1 MMESGKMMPLPTIM
15 VDRCPIP
22 ARGGVGANIHNIY
35 RNYPFYSIN
44 PFCVK
49 IFRFTIICL
58 IILIAFGGCNWHK
71 NRLQVDVSKINVP
84 EVRIHRY
91 DQDLFRIPVTDL
103 KDGLERIQ
111 HNYYFFL
118 GTDLNDP
125 GKLDEMKA
133 YLENP
138 RNIDFQKASES
149 RYRDLSRVEKDLT
162 EAFRHWKFYFPEV
175 KIPRVYSYIS
185 GGDYTNPV
193 QLADS
198 VMIIAL
204 DTYLGKDFKPY
215 LGDGLALYKAE
226 RMTED
231 NIVPDCAREIVS
243 AMSPESTAPM
253 TLLGGMVEAGKRQYL
268 VEALIPDLPGYLRM
282 DYSKAQYSW
291 AEKNEPHVWA
301 ALIENR
307 LLYSSD
313 GQYFRMFLADGPYTM
328 EFSKDSPPRL
338 GEWIGL
344 QIIRS
349 YMQKNPEIT
358 LQMMMQETDAQ
369 KILTLSGYK
378 PEK

>member
-1 MMESGKMMPLPTIM
+1 MKNTRFILS
-15 VDRCPIP
+15 VC
-22 ARGGVGANIHNIY
+22 
-35 RNYPFYSIN
+35 
-44 PFCVK
+44 FC
-49 IFRFTIICL
+49 I
-58 IILIAFGGCNWHK
+58 IAFGGCNWHK
-71 NRLQVDVSKINVP
+71 NRLDVDVSGINIPAVKIQ
-84 EVRIHRY
+84 RY
-91 DQDLFRIPVTDL
+91 DIDLFKIPVADL
-103 KDGLERIQ
+103 QQGLKKIQ
-111 HNYYFFL
+111 NKYYFFL
-118 GTDLNDP
+118 GTDLDDQK
-125 GKLDEMKA
+125 KLDEMRA

-149 RYRDLSRVEKDLT
+149 RYHDLTKVESDLT
-162 EAFRHWKFYFPEV
+162 EAFRHWKYYFPGI

-185 GGDYTNPV
+185 GGDYTRPV

-215 LGDGLALYKAE
+215 YADGLARYKAE
-226 RMTED
+226 RMTEE

-243 AMSPESTAPM
+243 AMYPETIAPG
-253 TLLGGMVEAGKRQYL
+253 TLLGGMIEAGKRQYL
-268 VEALIPDLPGYLRM
+268 LDALIPGVPAYLKL
-282 DYSKAQYSW
+282 DYTKEQYDW
-291 AEKNEPHVWA
+291 VMKNESHVWA
-301 ALIENR
+301 ALVDNR

-313 GQYFRMFLADGPYTM
+313 GQYFQMFLADGPYTM
-328 EFSKDSPPRL
+328 EFSKESPPRL

-358 LQMMMQETDAQ
+358 LKMMAQETDAQ

>member
-1 MMESGKMMPLPTIM
+1 MKNNL
-15 VDRCPIP
+15 R
-22 ARGGVGANIHNIY
+22 
-35 RNYPFYSIN
+35 
-44 PFCVK
+44 VK
-49 IFRFTIICL
+49 PYRFTL
-58 IILIAFGGCNWHK
+58 FLLVFIALSGCNWHK
-71 NRLQVDVSKINVP
+71 NRLHVDVSGIMIADVK
-84 EVRIHRY
+84 IHRY
-91 DQDLFRIPVTDL
+91 DQDLFKIPVTDL
-103 KDGLERIQ
+103 KAGLERIQ
-111 HNYYFFL
+111 NDYYFFL
-118 GTDLNDP
+118 GTDLNDLK
-125 GKLDEMKA
+125 KLDEMRA

-138 RNIDFQKASES
+138 RNIDFQKASEI
-149 RYRDLSRVEKDLT
+149 RFRDLSRIEKDLT
-162 EAFRHWKFYFPEV
+162 GAFRHWKFYFPEV

-185 GGDYTNPV
+185 GGDYASPV

-198 VMIIAL
+198 VLIIAL

-215 LGDGLALYKAE
+215 FADGLALYKVE

-231 NIVPDCAREIVS
+231 HIIPDCVREIVN
-243 AMSPESTAPM
+243 AMYPESTVPM

-268 VEALIPDLPGYLRM
+268 VDALIPDVPGYLKM
-282 DYSKAQYSW
+282 DYTQEQYSW
-291 AEKNEPHVWA
+291 AGKNESHVWA

-349 YMQKNPEIT
+349 YIQKNPEVT

>member
-1 MMESGKMMPLPTIM
+1 MKYNS
-15 VDRCPIP
+15 R
-22 ARGGVGANIHNIY
+22 
-35 RNYPFYSIN
+35 
-44 PFCVK
+44 VK
-49 IFRFTIICL
+49 FFRLTFFL
-58 IILIAFGGCNWHK
+58 LFFIAISGCNWHK
-71 NRLQVDVSKINVP
+71 NRLQVDVSGVKIAD
-84 EVRIHRY
+84 VRIHRY
-91 DQDLFRIPVTDL
+91 DQDLFNVPVTDL
-103 KDGLERIQ
+103 KAGLERIQ
-111 HNYYFFL
+111 HTYYFFL
-118 GTDLNDP
+118 GTDLNDTK
-125 GKLDEMKA
+125 KLDDLKA

-138 RNIDFQKASES
+138 RNVDFQKASEI
-149 RYRDLSRVEKDLT
+149 RFRDLSKVEKNLT

-193 QLADS
+193 QLVDS
-198 VMIIAL
+198 VLIIAL

-215 LGDGLALYKAE
+215 FADGLALYKAE

-231 NIVPDCAREIVS
+231 HIVPDCVREIVN
-243 AMSPESTAPM
+243 ATYPESTAPM

-268 VEALIPDLPGYLRM
+268 VDALIPDVPGYLKM
-282 DYSKAQYSW
+282 DYTKEQYSW
-291 AEKNEPHVWA
+291 AEKNETHVWA
-301 ALIENR
+301 ALVENR

-344 QIIRS
+344 QLIRS

>member
-1 MMESGKMMPLPTIM
+1 M
-15 VDRCPIP
+15 VVAI
-22 ARGGVGANIHNIY
+22 
-35 RNYPFYSIN
+35 
-44 PFCVK
+44 
-49 IFRFTIICL
+49 
-58 IILIAFGGCNWHK
+58 GGCSWHK
-71 NRLQVDVSKINVP
+71 NRLQADVSG
-84 EVRIHRY
+84 VRIAAVKIHRY
-91 DQDLFRIPVTDL
+91 DIDLFKVPVTDL
-103 KDGLERIQ
+103 QAGLERIRKT
-111 HNYYFFL
+111 YYFFL
-118 GTDLNDP
+118 GTNLNDTK
-125 GKLDEMKA
+125 KLDEMRS

-149 RYRDLSRVEKDLT
+149 RFKDLSKVEKDLT
-162 EAFRHWKFYFPEV
+162 ETFRHWKFYFPEA

-185 GGDYTNPV
+185 GGDYTGPV

-215 LGDGLALYKAE
+215 FSDGLALYQTQ

-231 NIVPDCAREIVS
+231 HIVPDCAKEIVN
-243 AMSPESTAPM
+243 AIYPETFAPN
-253 TLLGGMVEAGKRQYL
+253 TLLGGMVEAGKRKYIMD
-268 VEALIPDLPGYLRM
+268 ALIPDVPGYLKM
-282 DYSKAQYSW
+282 DYTKEQYNW
-291 AEKNEPHVWA
+291 VEKNEFHIWA

-349 YMQKNPEIT
+349 YMQKNPDIT
-358 LQMMMQETDAQ
+358 LQMMMQETDPQ

>member
-1 MMESGKMMPLPTIM
+1 MKNNPH
-15 VDRCPIP
+15 VK
-22 ARGGVGANIHNIY
+22 IY
-35 RNYPFYSIN
+35 RVTLFLLISIA
-44 PFCVK
+44 
-49 IFRFTIICL
+49 IS
-58 IILIAFGGCNWHK
+58 GCNWHK
-71 NRLQVDVSKINVP
+71 NRLQVDVSG
-84 EVRIHRY
+84 VRITDVKIHRY
-91 DQDLFRIPVTDL
+91 DIDLFKVSATDL
-103 KDGLERIQ
+103 QGGLERIQ
-111 HNYYFFL
+111 HDYYFFL
-118 GTDLNDP
+118 GTDLKDKK
-125 GKLDEMKA
+125 KLDEMKA

-149 RYRDLSRVEKDLT
+149 RFKDLSKVERDLT
-162 EAFRHWKFYFPEV
+162 ETFRHWKFYFPDA

-185 GGDYTNPV
+185 GGDYTSPV

-198 VMIIAL
+198 VLIIAL

-215 LGDGLALYKAE
+215 FADGLALYQAE

-231 NIVPDCAREIVS
+231 HIVPDCVKEIVN
-243 AMSPESTAPM
+243 AMYPESTAPG

-268 VEALIPDLPGYLRM
+268 ADALIPDVPGYLKM
-282 DYSKAQYSW
+282 DYSKEQYSW
-291 AEKNEPHVWA
+291 AEKNEFHIWA

-349 YMQKNPEIT
+349 YMQKNPEIK